1 MPKETVKRNTQQE
14 MHKQT
19 WVRQNKA
26 VLDQLLENFLVS
38 KCFDQW
44 LLTKKSPK
52 LDGFQLLKLHKTYF
66 KYSISIIGL
75 KSWTN
80 YEKFLLQVKRN
91 SVKSKRELI
100 TGNKNRDDHILRTV
114 KLKKKKYQ
122 NVNELTKSLNCW
134 CSLI

>member
-1 MPKETVKRNTQQE
+1 MII
-14 MHKQT
+14 
-19 WVRQNKA
+19 
-26 VLDQLLENFLVS
+26 DQKVS
-38 KCFDQW
+38 KIGW
-44 LLTKKSPK
+44 LPAVEASQNIFEIFHQYNWVKK
-52 LDGFQLLKLHKTYF
+52 L
-66 KYSISIIGL
+66 
-75 KSWTN
+75 N

-114 KLKKKKYQ
+114 KLKEKKYQ